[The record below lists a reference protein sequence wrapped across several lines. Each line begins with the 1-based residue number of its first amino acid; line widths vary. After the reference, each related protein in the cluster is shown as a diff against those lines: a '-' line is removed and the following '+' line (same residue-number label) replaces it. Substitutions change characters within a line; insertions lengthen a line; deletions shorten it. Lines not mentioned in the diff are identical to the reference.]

1 MIYCVNPVSGLI
13 GSIEADVDLAE
24 IDTYV
29 DLNFFENDQN
39 KIIKRSEVLKSIES
53 LLNTW

>member
-39 KIIKRSEVLKSIES
+39 KIIKRSEVLKSIQS
-53 LLNTW
+53 LKP